1 MKLSILLLLASSVPA
16 LAADPAKPTYQC
28 VVEQRPACGG
38 ISFTLPEDLGQV
50 KKASACPN
58 FRLVAN
64 PIPGSDRILVLFYE
78 VNARDEMIAGGQV
91 ELVNT
96 RDVFSVENRSGR
108 LLCASPAL

>member
-1 MKLSILLLLASSVPA
+1 MKLSLLLLILPTFSA
-16 LAADPAKPTYQC
+16 LAADPVKPTYQC

-38 ISFTLPEDLGQV
+38 ISFTLPDDLGQV

-64 PIPGSDRILVLFYE
+64 PIPGSDRILILFYE
-78 VNARDEMIAGGQV
+78 VNAREEMVAGGQV
-91 ELVNT
+91 ELANS